1 MDYPIAG
8 NDDAIRSVRMVLATV
23 GQVITQAQAEYE
35 AKYARRKSTEEAA
48 PQPPAAEPAPV
59 RWLRQPL
66 PRPRRRPLRHQ
77 LFVRNAALA
86 HAADAAFLLF
96 AINYQLSTF
105 NYGLFLWLKLLLP
118 PVGKLREMT
127 NAGMMDCKKALT
139 EAKGDMSAAVDI
151 LRKKGAA
158 TATSKSVKEAREG
171 VIAQYI
177 APGGRLGVLVE
188 VNCQTDFVA
197 RNDMFRAF
205 ADDVA
210 RRLAADPN
218 TNFEADRIDM
228 VAKIR
233 ENIQIPRHS
242 RMEVSGNGMVA
253 AYIHTGAKVG
263 VLVEVG
269 AGKEST
275 VANDDFKQL
284 VKDIT
289 LQIAAG
295 HPYAVSREQV
305 PAEVV
310 AKEREIAAQSDRLK
324 GKPAQ
329 AIEKI
334 IQGMLEKF
342 YQTYCLVDQG
352 FVKKNSEISVKEHV
366 GSVAKQLG
374 DEITI
379 RRFVRFQVGEA
390 PAV

>member
-1 MDYPIAG
+1 MAE
-8 NDDAIRSVRMVLATV
+8 
-23 GQVITQAQAEYE
+23 IT
-35 AKYARRKSTEEAA
+35 AA
-48 PQPPAAEPAPV
+48 AVA
-59 RWLRQPL
+59 
-66 PRPRRRPLRHQ
+66 
-77 LFVRNAALA
+77 
-86 HAADAAFLLF
+86 
-96 AINYQLSTF
+96 
-105 NYGLFLWLKLLLP
+105 
-118 PVGKLREMT
+118 KLREMT

-139 EAKGDMSAAVDI
+139 EANGDLAKAVDI

-158 TATSKSVKEAREG
+158 TATTKGTREAREG
-171 VIAQYI
+171 AIAQYL

-210 RRLAADPN
+210 KKLATEPKAD
-218 TNFEADRIDM
+218 FEADRVAL

-269 AGKEST
+269 AGKEVT
-275 VANDDFKQL
+275 VGTDDFKQL

-295 HPYAVSREQV
+295 HPFVVSREQV
-305 PAEVV
+305 APEVV
-310 AKEREIAAQSDRLK
+310 AKEKEIAAEQVK
-324 GKPAQ
+324 NKPPQ
-329 AIEKI
+329 AIAKI
-334 IQGMLEKF
+334 VEGKLEKF
-342 YQTYCLVDQG
+342 YQSYCLVDQG
-352 FVKKNSEISVKEHV
+352 FVKKNSEVSVKEHV

-379 RRFVRFQVGEA
+379 RRFVRFQVGETTSA
-390 PAV
+390 